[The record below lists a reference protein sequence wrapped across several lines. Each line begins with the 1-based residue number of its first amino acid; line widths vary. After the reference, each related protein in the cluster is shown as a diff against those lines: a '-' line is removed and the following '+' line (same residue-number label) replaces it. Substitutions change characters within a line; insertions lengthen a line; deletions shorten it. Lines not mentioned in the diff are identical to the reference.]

1 MNRHE
6 RKFTGFRLWPGQLA
20 ESALTSTKHRTEC
33 SLRTPSRESNLIK
46 QLPIRRRWLLVLAAV
61 AAVYLALAYV
71 VLPALWTHHEHEP
84 GLASLPMVTRTSSG
98 IPGDA
103 LNVGLV
109 GSKEDVLRA
118 MHAADWFPADPITL
132 RTSIEIVGS
141 VVLDRPYHDA
151 PVSPLYYEGKKEQ
164 LAFERPDGRSADKR
178 HHVRLWL
185 VLEKGTDGRPVWLG
199 SITFDRG
206 VGLSHDTGQV
216 THHIAPDI
224 DAERDLLMRDLR
236 EAGMVRTFFQISG
249 TGPTLLGRNGEGDPY
264 YTDGEIDI
272 ASLVVDGVRRAEPP
286 EKLPPPPLIALKDQ
300 IWRGVRNAVT
310 Q

>member
-1 MNRHE
+1 MRPV
-6 RKFTGFRLWPGQLA
+6 T
-20 ESALTSTKHRTEC
+20 LTH
-33 SLRTPSRESNLIK
+33 
-46 QLPIRRRWLLVLAAV
+46 
-61 AAVYLALAYV
+61 
-71 VLPALWTHHEHEP
+71 
-84 GLASLPMVTRTSSG
+84 
-98 IPGDA
+98 
-103 LNVGLV
+103 
-109 GSKEDVLRA
+109 
-118 MHAADWFPADPITL
+118 WFPADPITL

-164 LAFERPDGRSADKR
+164 LAFEKPDGRSADKR

-185 VLEKGTDGRPVWLG
+185 VLEKGNDGRPVWLG
-199 SITFDRG
+199 SVTFDRG

-236 EAGMVRTFFQISG
+236 EAEMVQTFFQISG
-249 TGPTLLGRNGEGDPY
+249 TGPTLLGRNGEGDSY

-272 ASLVVDGVRRAEPP
+272 ASLVVGGVRRAEPP
-286 EKLPPPPLIALKDQ
+286 ETLPPPPLIALKDQ
-300 IWRGVRNAVT
+300 TWRGVRNAVT